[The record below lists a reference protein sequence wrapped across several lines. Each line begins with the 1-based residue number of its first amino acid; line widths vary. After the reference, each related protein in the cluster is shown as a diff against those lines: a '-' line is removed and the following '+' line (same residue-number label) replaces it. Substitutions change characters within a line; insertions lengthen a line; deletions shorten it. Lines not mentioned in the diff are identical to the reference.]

1 MKNFFSVFFAA
12 ILVFSCLSCG
22 KKGELLPPLV
32 RFPQPAENVQV
43 TQKADRLILTWRNPT
58 AYDDGS
64 ALPAIEKIEIWIL
77 ESKTAQGI
85 EAAEIQT
92 EEFRQKAKL
101 YVTIEKDRIS
111 EYLVE
116 ESAAEG
122 SMQYS
127 YALSGED
134 SLSTRYTFGLRV
146 KDKKRY
152 SPFSALVSLMP
163 VILPLPP
170 TDGTAAVFPD
180 RIEISWRP
188 PLQNRDRSSPANVK
202 GYNIYRLEEGKPRR
216 LNPGLVKGEKFED
229 KDFVFDRTYKYIVRA
244 SATETSPYLESEDSA
259 EIEILTKDTFAPEAP
274 KGLVSVAGQDVL
286 AISWD
291 ANAESDLD
299 GYRVW
304 RRDEGAKEFRLITPE
319 SIKENAYNDRAV
331 EKGKMYVYAVTALDR
346 AGNES
351 QRSETISD
359 IIRERM
365 E

>member
-1 MKNFFSVFFAA
+1 MKNFFSVFFAT
-12 ILVFSCLSCG
+12 ILVFFCLSCG
-22 KKGELLPPLV
+22 KKGALLPPLV
-32 RFPQPAENVQV
+32 RFPQAAEDVQV
-43 TQKADRLILTWRNPT
+43 TQKADRLILTWRNPA

-64 ALPAIEKIEIWIL
+64 ALSAIEMIEIWIF
-77 ESKTAQGI
+77 ESKTG
-85 EAAEIQT
+85 EEPGAAEIQT
-92 EEFRQKAKL
+92 EEFQQNARL
-101 YVTIEKDRIS
+101 HLTIEKDRIS
-111 EYLVE
+111 EYLAE
-116 ESAAEG
+116 DGTEEG

-127 YALSGED
+127 YGLSGED
-134 SLSTRYTFGLRV
+134 FQSTRYTFGLRV

-152 SPFSALVSLMP
+152 SPFSVLVSLMP

-170 TDGTAAVFPD
+170 TEVTAAVFPD
-180 RIEISWRP
+180 RIEISWHP
-188 PLQNRDRSSPANVK
+188 PLQNRDRSSPPNVK
-202 GYNIYRLEEGKPRR
+202 GYNIYHLEEGEPRR
-216 LNPGLVKGEKFED
+216 LNPGLVKGEKYED
-229 KDFVFDRTYKYIVRA
+229 KDFVFDRTYRYIVRA

-259 EIEILTKDTFAPEAP
+259 QIEILTEDTFAPEPP

-291 ANAESDLD
+291 ANAENDLD

-304 RRDEGAKEFRLITPE
+304 RREEAGKDFRLLTPE
-319 SIKENAYNDRAV
+319 PIKENAYNDKAV
-331 EKGKMYVYAVTALDR
+331 EKGKTYVYAVTALDR